1 MHKKTAFPVRLR
13 EIYDHEVRRIS
24 RSCSSRGTSKPVK
37 RADPQGIDVSDY
49 QTDIDWTTVV
59 DNGISFVYTK
69 AIEGTSYISPTFNS
83 QYTGAT
89 DAGRIRGGYH
99 FAHPDE
105 SNGATQADY
114 FLAHGG
120 RR

>member
-1 MHKKTAFPVRLR
+1 MVLLVDYSGAGRGVMHKKTAFPVRLR
-13 EIYDHEVRRIS
+13 EIYDHE
-24 RSCSSRGTSKPVK
+24 

-99 FAHPDE
+99 SAHPDE

-120 RR
+120 RH